1 MNERV
6 AQVVAFDPHDFI
18 EGGKEMDSAGREKLF
33 T

>member
-1 MNERV
+1 MV
-6 AQVVAFDPHDFI
+6 AQVVASDTRDFI